1 MDRALLIAGLCA
13 HACVVIVLLWRRAW
27 QNFPFFV
34 VYQGYSASAMAV
46 RVAAFPTYQPFY
58 YYVYWWSELGFL
70 LFAIASAHEVFRH
83 VFSGFYLL
91 RWFRWLYYGGI
102 SLAVVL
108 ATINSVLHPPV
119 NMSRLEAGVLALAIV
134 INCLQVA
141 IFSLFYVLTK
151 VLDVNFRRYVFGIAL
166 GLGIA
171 SVGSLTAFVGRSKFG
186 TRHENF
192 AVYAPTV
199 AYFVSLL
206 VWLSAF
212 VKAEPEEESMT
223 PPMPAE
229 EMADEVRQYV
239 AVLKSFLGKKE
250 E

>member
-13 HACVVIVLLWRRAW
+13 HACVTFALLWRRAW

-34 VYQGYSASAMAV
+34 VYQGYATSAMAI
-46 RVAAFPTYQPFY
+46 RVALFPAVQLY

-70 LFAIASAHEVFRH
+70 LLAIASAHEVFRH

-91 RWFRWLYYGGI
+91 PWFRWFYYGGI

-108 ATINSVLHPPV
+108 AAINSVLHPPV
-119 NMSRLEAGVLALAIV
+119 NMSWLEAGVLTLAIV

-171 SVGSLTAFVGRSKFG
+171 SAGSLIAFVGRSKFG

-192 AVYAPTV
+192 VVYAPTV

-206 VWLSAF
+206 IWLSAF
-212 VKAEPEEESMT
+212 LKAEPEEQAIT
-223 PPMPAE
+223 PPMRPE
-229 EMADEVRQYV
+229 EMAEEVGQYI
-239 AVLKSFLGKKE
+239 AVLKSFFGKKE